1 MSDRP
6 AVRLRLFAAL
16 ELPDWVRTVLAS
28 WAARHLRERSEL
40 RPLTVDS
47 LHVTLCFLGWRDEGQ
62 AEAIAA
68 LMPYEI
74 AAVMIISTRI
84 AKIHTRSC
92 VCTIGLATASRMNV
106 ISATP
111 VTP

>member
-1 MSDRP
+1 MIEVSHTSVVSGVSKLNVS
-6 AVRLRLFAAL
+6 A
-16 ELPDWVRTVLAS
+16 
-28 WAARHLRERSEL
+28 
-40 RPLTVDS
+40 
-47 LHVTLCFLGWRDEGQ
+47 FLKR

-92 VCTIGLATASRMNV
+92 VCTIGLATARRMNV